1 MRIGLIADTHDRLPA
16 MAALVTLMAERE
28 AAVVLHAGDYC
39 SPFALRV
46 FQEANL
52 PLVGV
57 FGHNDGDRDGLLAAA
72 QRGLATE
79 LFASPHSL
87 MLDER
92 RILLVH
98 DLSEASARSLES
110 HDIVVFGSQHKQE
123 TRTQGGALLVNPGEG
138 CGWIYGT
145 PGAAVLDLATR
156 EIEFLSL
163 TGAEWA
169 F

>member
-16 MAALVTLMAERE
+16 MAALVRMMTERE

-39 SPFALRV
+39 SPFALAP
-46 FQEANL
+46 FHDANL

-57 FGHNDGDRDGLLAAA
+57 FGRNDGDRDGLLAAA

-79 LFASPHSL
+79 LYAAPHSL
-87 MLDER
+87 VLDER

-98 DLSEASARSLES
+98 DLSEAIPRSLES
-110 HDIVVFGSQHKQE
+110 HDIVVFGSEHRQE
-123 TRTQGGALLVNPGEG
+123 TRTRGGALLVNPGEG
-138 CGWIYGT
+138 CGWIHGT

-156 EIEFLSL
+156 EVEFLSL
-163 TGAEWA
+163 TGPEWT